1 MSLEMS
7 NYKKIRAMKHMSK
20 TDIEKLHNER
30 QDNNVS
36 IYIKASDAAPEE
48 KENQNR
54 INLKNRIKEAKEM
67 LKKNGLKEDE
77 ADEYL
82 KPAYD
87 LTDDSQLM
95 RNLWGGLA
103 MFLNE
108 NHFYY
113 VNVPKNWHDI
123 AYVGDEFYLAPVIEP
138 IVANQSFYI
147 LSINLEQTRFFKAD
161 RFHIEEIE
169 VEDFIPENME
179 EAIGFDYKDRLYQ
192 HVSAHTGQGQTFY
205 HGHAEGEEE
214 KKKEIKKFL
223 NHLNDGLMK
232 MLNDKTEPLVVESV
246 DYIFSFFREINDYKG
261 LIDQNIS
268 LSPERMNEANL
279 HQEAWKLIEKEL
291 KQSIDNDL
299 AYYNDSRNKS
309 DMPEDIVLRA
319 LQGRV
324 DTLFVNRNANEW
336 GLVDGRDFKVKVH
349 EDYMPGDKDL
359 LNHAIINTYF
369 TNGSIHLLE
378 PEEMPEKNRKLCAV
392 YRY

>member
-1 MSLEMS
+1 
-7 NYKKIRAMKHMSK
+7 MKHMNK
-20 TDIEKLHNER
+20 VDIEKLHNQE

-36 IYIKASDAAPEE
+36 IYITASNAAPEE

-54 INLKNRIKEAKEM
+54 INLKNRVKEAKTM
-67 LKKNGLKEDE
+67 LEKNGFKEHE
-77 ADEYL
+77 AEEYL
-82 KPAYD
+82 KPVYD
-87 LTDDSQLM
+87 LVEDSQLM

-103 MFLNE
+103 VFLNS

-113 VNVPKNWHDI
+113 VNVPKNWHDS
-123 AYVGDEFYLAPVIEP
+123 AYVGNEFYLAPVIEP
-138 IVANQSFYI
+138 IVANQTFYI
-147 LSINLEQTRFFKAD
+147 LSINLEQTRFYKAD
-161 RFHIEEIE
+161 RFHIEEVE
-169 VEDFIPENME
+169 VEDFIPEKME

-214 KKKEIKKFL
+214 KKKEVKKFL
-223 NHLNDGLMK
+223 NHVNDGLMK
-232 MLNDKTEPLVVESV
+232 MLNERKKPLVVESV
-246 DYIFSFFREINDYKG
+246 DYIFSFFREMTGYKG
-261 LIDQNIS
+261 LIDENIS
-268 LSPERMNEANL
+268 LSPEEMNEANL

-291 KQSIDNDL
+291 QQSIEEDL
-299 AYYNDSRNKS
+299 KYYNDAKNKS
-309 DMPEDIVLRA
+309 DIPEDIVLRS

-324 DTLFVNRNANEW
+324 DTLFVNKYANEW
-336 GLVDGRDFKVKVH
+336 GLVDDQAFKVKVH

-369 TNGSIHLLE
+369 TDGSIHLLE